1 MQLSGKVAVVTGAA
15 SGMGRAMAETFAAAG
30 AKVVLADW
38 NEAGG
43 QEAVRAITDEGREA
57 VFFQVDVSQV
67 TQVRELV
74 AFAVGRYGRLDVMV
88 NNAGV
93 ALLGQDGPV
102 AEVSEET
109 WEKVININLKG
120 VYLGMKYALPQ
131 MVAQGGGVIINTAS
145 IAGLV
150 GFPGLAA
157 YCASKGGIIQ
167 LTRATALDYAAHNV
181 RVNAI
186 CPGVIRTAMT
196 TNLLADPE
204 ASRRLQEA
212 TPLRRFGEPVDVAQ
226 AALYLASD
234 ASAFVTGTVLV
245 IDGGWTAQ

>member
-43 QEAVRAITDEGREA
+43 QEAVRAITNEGREA

-204 ASRRLQEA
+204 VSRRLQEA

>member
-1 MQLSGKVAVVTGAA
+1 
-15 SGMGRAMAETFAAAG
+15 
-30 AKVVLADW
+30 
-38 NEAGG
+38 
-43 QEAVRAITDEGREA
+43 
-57 VFFQVDVSQV
+57 
-67 TQVRELV
+67 
-74 AFAVGRYGRLDVMV
+74 
-88 NNAGV
+88 
-93 ALLGQDGPV
+93 
-102 AEVSEET
+102 
-109 WEKVININLKG
+109 
-120 VYLGMKYALPQ
+120 
-131 MVAQGGGVIINTAS
+131 
-145 IAGLV
+145 V

-204 ASRRLQEA
+204 VSRRLQEA

>member
-15 SGMGRAMAETFAAAG
+15 SGMGRAIAETFAAAG

-43 QEAVRAITDEGREA
+43 QEAVRAITNEGREA

-204 ASRRLQEA
+204 VSRRLQEA

>member
-43 QEAVRAITDEGREA
+43 QEAVRAITNEGREA

-204 ASRRLQEA
+204 TSRRLQEA